1 MNPFFFVL
9 IFRQILHSVIQKWHS
24 LTAKVA
30 ALLIGYI
37 FATCD
42 PKNKLDYDG

>member
-1 MNPFFFVL
+1 MNPFFFASILRQGLYLVL
-9 IFRQILHSVIQKWHS
+9 QNWHDLS
-24 LTAKVA
+24 AKVA